1 MGTGVPSSPLTR
13 TYFLVNKKISKEN
26 FTCAFRAF
34 PVQKKP
40 YIYEK
45 RFRANS
51 LCNTISLTAILVTRG
66 RIELPFAA
74 WEAAVLA
81 AWPTGHNSKTFGLCS
96 LKVSPVRS
104 FLTSQASFLVHH
116 HGLEP
121 WTHWLRVSCS
131 TNWANGAYFS
141 SRRKVC
147 KRSFTCAH
155 ALSSSLFSL
164 SENFLEGLYTLKT
177 EQSYS
182 QCFFLRGYLTFKVK
196 PSAY

>member
-1 MGTGVPSSPLTR
+1 MRNAFALTHFVIPSVLLP
-13 TYFLVNKKISKEN
+13 NKN
-26 FTCAFRAF
+26 
-34 PVQKKP
+34 
-40 YIYEK
+40 
-45 RFRANS
+45 
-51 LCNTISLTAILVTRG
+51 LVTRG

-104 FLTSQASFLVHH
+104 SLTSQASFLVHH

-121 WTHWLRVSCS
+121 WTHCLRVSCS

-147 KRSFTCAH
+147 KRSFIERFRAASFRFSLLENPWRFTPSK
-155 ALSSSLFSL
+155 LNNLTRNRYSSSRLHL
-164 SENFLEGLYTLKT
+164 IL
-177 EQSYS
+177 
-182 QCFFLRGYLTFKVK
+182 
-196 PSAY
+196 

>member
-1 MGTGVPSSPLTR
+1 M
-13 TYFLVNKKISKEN
+13 NKKVSKEN

-45 RFRANS
+45 RLRANS
-51 LCNTISLTAILVTRG
+51 LCNTISLTVILVTRG

-81 AWPTGHNSKTFGLCS
+81 AWPTGHNSPDFRYFSGSHHGIDFAQTHDA
-96 LKVSPVRS
+96 PD
-104 FLTSQASFLVHH
+104 LVHH

-147 KRSFTCAH
+147 KRSFTCAL

-182 QCFFLRGYLTFKVK
+182 QAIFRGYLTFKVK

>member
-1 MGTGVPSSPLTR
+1 MSAPHFTFLSWKLFDFNTFLTSCQLL
-13 TYFLVNKKISKEN
+13 F
-26 FTCAFRAF
+26 
-34 PVQKKP
+34 
-40 YIYEK
+40 
-45 RFRANS
+45 
-51 LCNTISLTAILVTRG
+51 LVTRG

-81 AWPTGHNSKTFGLCS
+81 AWPTGHNSKTFGLCFVKEFS
-96 LKVSPVRS
+96 VRP
-104 FLTSQASFLVHH
+104 FQTSHRSFLVHH

-164 SENFLEGLYTLKT
+164 SENFLKGLHPQNWTILLAMLF
-177 EQSYS
+177 SS
-182 QCFFLRGYLTFKVK
+182 RL
-196 PSAY
+196 PNI

>member
-1 MGTGVPSSPLTR
+1 M
-13 TYFLVNKKISKEN
+13 NKKVSKEN
-26 FTCAFRAF
+26 FTCALRTLLFKRNLIYMRNAF
-34 PVQKKP
+34 ALTHFVIPSACCQH
-40 YIYEK
+40 
-45 RFRANS
+45 
-51 LCNTISLTAILVTRG
+51 ISWRNLVTRG

-131 TNWANGAYFS
+131 TNWANGAYFLVYK
-141 SRRKVC
+141 KVC
-147 KRSFTCAH
+147 KENFTCT
-155 ALSSSLFSL
+155 LRVLY
-164 SENFLEGLYTLKT
+164 FLIHNLK
-177 EQSYS
+177 
-182 QCFFLRGYLTFKVK
+182 V
-196 PSAY
+196 

>member
-13 TYFLVNKKISKEN
+13 TYFLVNKKVSKEN
-26 FTCAFRAF
+26 FNECSALYLLIL
-34 PVQKKP
+34 Q
-40 YIYEK
+40 
-45 RFRANS
+45 
-51 LCNTISLTAILVTRG
+51 LCYYNIPSACCQHLSWKNLVTRG

-104 FLTSQASFLVHH
+104 SLTSQASFLVHH

-131 TNWANGAYFS
+131 TNWANGACFLMYK
-141 SRRKVC
+141 KVC
-147 KRSFTCAH
+147 KENFTCT
-155 ALSSSLFSL
+155 LCVLY
-164 SENFLEGLYTLKT
+164 FLIHNLK
-177 EQSYS
+177 
-182 QCFFLRGYLTFKVK
+182 V
-196 PSAY
+196 